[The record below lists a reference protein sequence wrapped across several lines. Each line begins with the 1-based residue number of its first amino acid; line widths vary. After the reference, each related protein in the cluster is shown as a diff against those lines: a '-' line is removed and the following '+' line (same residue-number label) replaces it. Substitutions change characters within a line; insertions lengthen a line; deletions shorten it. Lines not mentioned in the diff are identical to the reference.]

1 MMLSLF
7 NPIGRV
13 VTRFIVAVVP
23 LKVLNNVIET
33 LVRHAFC
40 VLLWSLN
47 RALHHAAWSKPPEGR
62 ELARAQY
69 NGMPSNE
76 GLACLPFVD
85 TPKRRAAV
93 IFNACHDQY
102 SPAMIRTAKSRAS
115 LDQSIQPQPRSTVD
129 RRINS

>member
-33 LVRHAFC
+33 LVRRE
-40 VLLWSLN
+40 LY
-47 RALHHAAWSKPPEGR
+47 HAAWPPRPEGR